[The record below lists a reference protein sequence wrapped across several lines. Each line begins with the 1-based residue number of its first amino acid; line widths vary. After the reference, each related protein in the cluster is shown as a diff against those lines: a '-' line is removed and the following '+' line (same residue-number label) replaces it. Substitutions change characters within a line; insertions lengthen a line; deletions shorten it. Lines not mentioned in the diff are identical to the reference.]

1 MTPNEKKECIKLLY
15 LDGVISLSEFLA
27 LCGYT
32 EEEIRQAA
40 RDFADRFCSNPAKP
54 CVRNNRRKL
63 K

>member
-32 EEEIRQAA
+32 EEEIRQMIAV
-40 RDFADRFCSNPAKP
+40 AKKGIKK
-54 CVRNNRRKL
+54 RNNRRKL

>member
-32 EEEIRQAA
+32 EEEIRQMIAM
-40 RDFADRFCSNPAKP
+40 AKKKGIKKGIIGG
-54 CVRNNRRKL
+54 N
-63 K
+63 

>member
-32 EEEIRQAA
+32 EEEIRQMIAM
-40 RDFADRFCSNPAKP
+40 AKKKRNKK
-54 CVRNNRRKL
+54 RNNRRKL